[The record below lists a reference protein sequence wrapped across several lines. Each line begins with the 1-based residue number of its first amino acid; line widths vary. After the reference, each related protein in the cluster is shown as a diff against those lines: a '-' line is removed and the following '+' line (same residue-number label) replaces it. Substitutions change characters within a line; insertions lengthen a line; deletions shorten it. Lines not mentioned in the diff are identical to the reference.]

1 MSMSM
6 DTQQL
11 QQLLQQMQM
20 NQQPSVGGGY
30 SMPMPQQ
37 VQFNPQQ
44 QALMDPTLMAQRAIL
59 GRQPVQY
66 QPLLTPQNY
75 QDFYSGQTST
85 GGTGLLA
92 PDYLAKANAAALAVP
107 AVNYADYGGG
117 YGDGGT
123 GYSTNGGV
131 SFVAPVTDAITG
143 AMSAGHSGTTAFS
156 GSQEG
161 GWNDAGTG
169 VGVGGGSVGAGGGNA
184 AGGFSFGGW

>member
-92 PDYLAKANAAALAVP
+92 PDYLAKANAAALSVP
-107 AVNYADYGGG
+107 MANYQQY
-117 YGDGGT
+117 GGT
-123 GYSTNGGV
+123 GPGVANGY
-131 SFVAPVTDAITG
+131 G
-143 AMSAGHSGTTAFS
+143 AGEIG
-156 GSQEG
+156 
-161 GWNDAGTG
+161 GTG
-169 VGVGGGSVGAGGGNA
+169 MQGLAESAIGMANAMGLGVDPGGDAVSAAIGNA
-184 AGGFSFGGW
+184 PSGESFGLSEGMTW